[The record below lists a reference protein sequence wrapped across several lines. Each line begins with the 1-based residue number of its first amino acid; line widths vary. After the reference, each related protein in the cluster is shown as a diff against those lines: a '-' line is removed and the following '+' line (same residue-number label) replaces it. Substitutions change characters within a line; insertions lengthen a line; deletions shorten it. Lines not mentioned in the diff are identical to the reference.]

1 MADLERRFPNRGT
14 EQAIRQWLAD
24 KKKLDIGKE
33 VTGEVVADMGN
44 LIWLDIGV
52 SRPAHLNREDTCEGP
67 PRMKDNPP
75 IGTKLVC
82 RISQI
87 GDSFIAVTQRE
98 IIDR

>member
-1 MADLERRFPNRGT
+1 MNSDAPNYSGTQNWMADLERRFPNRGT

-52 SRPAHLNREDTCEGP
+52 SRPAQQRRYLRRTATYEG
-67 PRMKDNPP
+67 
-75 IGTKLVC
+75 
-82 RISQI
+82 
-87 GDSFIAVTQRE
+87 
-98 IIDR
+98 